1 MRQWIK
7 VKSRKGWCSDPN
19 LSTKVPFVRFYPNVW
34 SSISFQARLNSSP
47 FEFSLPKAE
56 FKSLHYNSVCHKLD
70 SLVQAFFWH
79 FYGSGCSW
87 SLPVRWV
94 LKLKSLSFFSK
105 SLSFLTRALEFIQ
118 KPWSF
123 EDLELF
129 FEKMTGFG
137 GKLGKNAQNVTFV
150 GELCANRSTFCSFT
164 AKVLKIKWV

>member
-1 MRQWIK
+1 MK
-7 VKSRKGWCSDPN
+7 FSSFLDN
-19 LSTKVPFVRFYPNVW
+19 L
-34 SSISFQARLNSSP
+34 
-47 FEFSLPKAE
+47 FEFFTRKVNIFWSKINLWGIVFSIYYLIIDPE
-56 FKSLHYNSVCHKLD
+56 RSEVSIFD
-70 SLVQAFFWH
+70 SEILLSRRFEILGNAGFFFQH

-129 FEKMTGFG
+129 FW
-137 GKLGKNAQNVTFV
+137 KNECFWW
-150 GELCANRSTFCSFT
+150 
-164 AKVLKIKWV
+164 KIG